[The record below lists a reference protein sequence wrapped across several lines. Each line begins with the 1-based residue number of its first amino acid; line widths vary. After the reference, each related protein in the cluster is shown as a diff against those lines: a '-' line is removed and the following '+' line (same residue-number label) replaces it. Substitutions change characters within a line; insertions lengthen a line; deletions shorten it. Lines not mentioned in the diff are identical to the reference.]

1 MAHINSHEF
10 LLLGVS
16 HPTEQGTLEFDEFN
30 CLQSLFIARLSVW
43 PYSLLFS
50 FGRRMITRSQ
60 EIISKMA
67 IPVWRM
73 MKIIAIRLRFAH
85 TVCGNEFDQ
94 HLLLL

>member
-1 MAHINSHEF
+1 MAHINSHQL

-30 CLQSLFIARLSVW
+30 CLQSHFIARLSVW

-50 FGRRMITRSQ
+50 FGRRMITRNQ

-67 IPVWRM
+67 IPVWQTT
-73 MKIIAIRLRFAH
+73 KIIAIRLRFVH
-85 TVCGNEFDQ
+85 IVCGNKSDQ